1 MQNINKEL
9 VILIFGRMF
18 QILIMLA
25 SIKVSTALLSPSEMG
40 NLYLVMSICSFF
52 SFFFISP
59 IGQYINRKTHE
70 WNVHGQILNRLFN
83 YCYYILFASI
93 LSLGIIDI
101 LRINGIAHNIDSIW
115 LFVAIP
121 LFIFFNTWNQTLI
134 PMINMLG
141 NREAFTILTILT
153 LLISLVASYCM
164 IHYFSEQGI
173 FWFLG
178 QIIGL
183 GIMTIAALY
192 YFIRMTECSFDIK
205 IAYATI
211 TYESIKNILSF
222 AMPLSIAVLFLWM
235 QNQSYRI
242 IIEKFIGAE
251 FLGFFGVG
259 VMIAIAIA
267 SSFEA
272 IVMQFL
278 YPKMYQTMNDEALF
292 QTTFFNIINLI
303 LPIYF
308 FLAAYVTFLAKYLII
323 VLVDS
328 QYASSY
334 IFVIFGIWMEF
345 FRMSSS
351 LLSTIAHAK
360 MKTSVLVVPYALGG
374 IVVFGG
380 TYVGSMTLHYAYFI
394 PSILV
399 VAGGLTFATMFM
411 RVKKMIFI
419 DLHVKNLL
427 FFSPY
432 IGGLFFVIL
441 VVQYASNFFIS
452 LAIIGV
458 SGLWFLFGLYKFLIF
473 REILA

>member
-18 QILIMLA
+18 QILIMLV
-25 SIKVSTALLSPSEMG
+25 SIKISTALLSPSEMG

-52 SFFFISP
+52 SFFFINP

-70 WNVHGQILNRLFN
+70 WHTHGQILNRLFN

-93 LSLGIIDI
+93 VSLGIIDI
-101 LRINGIAHNIDSIW
+101 LRINGIAHNIESVW
-115 LFVAIP
+115 LFVTIP

-134 PMINMLG
+134 PIINMLG
-141 NREAFTILTILT
+141 NRAAFTILTILT
-153 LLISLVASYCM
+153 LLISLIFSYCM
-164 IHYFSEQGI
+164 IHYFSAQGI

-178 QIIGL
+178 QSIGL
-183 GIMTIAALY
+183 GVMTIAALY
-192 YFIRMTECSFDIK
+192 YFIQMAEHSFDIK
-205 IAYATI
+205 IAHATI
-211 TYESIKNILSF
+211 TCENIKNILSF

-242 IIEKFIGAE
+242 IIEKVIGAE

-259 VMIAIAIA
+259 IMIAIAIA
-267 SSFEA
+267 SSFET

-278 YPKMYQTMNDEALF
+278 YPKMYQTMNDEILF
-292 QTTFFNIINLI
+292 QTTFSNIVNLI

-308 FLAAYVTFLAKYLII
+308 FLAIYVTFLAKYLIT

-328 QYASSY
+328 QYVSSY

-345 FRMSSS
+345 FRMSAS

-360 MKTSVLVVPYALGG
+360 MKTRVLVFPYALGG
-374 IVVFGG
+374 LVVLIG
-380 TYVGSMTLHYAYFI
+380 TYFGSMTLYYVYLI

-399 VAGGLTFATMFM
+399 VAGGLTFITMFI

-427 FFSPY
+427 FFFPY

-441 VVQYASNFFIS
+441 IMQYASNLFIS
-452 LAIIGV
+452 LVIISV
-458 SGLWFLFGLYKFLIF
+458 SGLWFLFGLYKFLKF
-473 REILA
+473 RGMLP